1 MNLPLNVVVHLYT
14 HRDVI
19 LITTKS
25 SIYSKKR
32 TYIKQLRNHKATNG

>member
-14 HRDVI
+14 NRDVI

-25 SIYSKKR
+25 SIYSKKEH
-32 TYIKQLRNHKATNG
+32 T